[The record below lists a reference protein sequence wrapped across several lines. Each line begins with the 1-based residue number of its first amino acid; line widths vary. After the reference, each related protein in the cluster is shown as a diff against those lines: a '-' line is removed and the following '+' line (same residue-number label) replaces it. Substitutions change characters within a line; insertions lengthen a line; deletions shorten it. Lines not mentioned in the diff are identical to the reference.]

1 MCPHHVSRSNFP
13 VDGVERSINLC
24 RNSSCVN
31 ERTSNDT
38 SCTTADAFI
47 GDGEMRFHGAPFPSP
62 PARQTRHRSKQEVQQ
77 SMSLTTGSGQQPV
90 SLAVSTGHPHSCCAR
105 QVCSQQR
112 AVRSF
117 TMASLPYNTQHV
129 TTHVASKCV
138 WRIRS
143 TFRDSSTAATG
154 RVYSSTCI
162 STALPRWAE
171 EKEEEEE
178 KKKVALAPDVGRAL
192 VSAEKLTLARNE
204 VHSSRSRPHIKH
216 ASGQVTSLRRTG
228 ESSS

>member
-1 MCPHHVSRSNFP
+1 MLENIDDYWNVDGDMHCVNSLWSVVCPHHVSRSNFP
-13 VDGVERSINLC
+13 VDGVEGSINMC
-24 RNSSCVN
+24 GNSSCVN

-38 SCTTADAFI
+38 ACTTTDAFI

-90 SLAVSTGHPHSCCAR
+90 SLAISTGHALSCCSR

-138 WRIRS
+138 W
-143 TFRDSSTAATG
+143 
-154 RVYSSTCI
+154 
-162 STALPRWAE
+162 
-171 EKEEEEE
+171 
-178 KKKVALAPDVGRAL
+178 
-192 VSAEKLTLARNE
+192 
-204 VHSSRSRPHIKH
+204 
-216 ASGQVTSLRRTG
+216 
-228 ESSS
+228 